1 MAEHPRVVIVGA
13 GFGGLW
19 AARALARSHAD
30 ILLLD
35 RHNYHNFFPLLYQV
49 AAAELE
55 PEDII
60 YPVRSI
66 LRGKKQVRLVVD
78 KVTGV
83 DIENKLVNTLNRS
96 IPYDYLILSLGSR
109 PRFFGIEGAAQF
121 ALPLRTIED
130 AIAVRNHILL
140 RFEQALYET
149 DVEKRRRMLTFAII
163 GGGATGV
170 EFAGALAELIWGP
183 LKKDYSSLNF
193 DEVHFLLLEASDHLL
208 PGVHQKLQEYTLK
221 RLRNMGVDVRLGAI
235 VTKVTPGS
243 VELQDG
249 TVIPLETAIWTAG
262 VGGAP
267 PPGQAGLP
275 ILKNGQVSVLPTLQ
289 VKEHPEIYI
298 TGDMAYVEKDGHPIP
313 MVATLAMQEGQMAAK
328 NILRQ
333 TKGLEPLPFHYFDF
347 GTAVA
352 IGRNAAAVDL
362 FGYRFTGF
370 LAWVLWVGINIYRL
384 IGFRN
389 RLLVLVNWAWDY
401 LFFER
406 GVRLIVTVPEEQP
419 QGP

>member
-1 MAEHPRVVIVGA
+1 MAEQPRVVIVGA

-19 AARALARSHAD
+19 AARALARSRAD

-83 DIENKLVNTLNRS
+83 DIDQKLVKTINRS
-96 IPYDYLILSLGSR
+96 FPYDYLILSLGSR

-140 RFEQALYET
+140 QFEQALYET
-149 DVEKRRRMLTFAII
+149 DVEKRRRLLTFAVI

-183 LKKDYSSLNF
+183 LKKDYSSL
-193 DEVHFLLLEASDHLL
+193 DYHEVRFILLEASDHLL
-208 PGVHQKLQEYTLK
+208 PGVHEKLQEYSLK
-221 RLRNMGVDVRLGAI
+221 RLRNMGVEVRLGAI
-235 VTKVTPGS
+235 VTKVTSES
-243 VELQDG
+243 VALQDG
-249 TVIPLETAIWTAG
+249 TVLPLETAIWTAG

-267 PPGQAGLP
+267 PPGQEGLP

-289 VKEHPEIYI
+289 VKEHPEVYI
-298 TGDMAYVEKDGHPIP
+298 TGDLAYVEQDGHPIP

-333 TKGLEPLPFHYFDF
+333 IQGLEPLPFHYFDF
-347 GTAVA
+347 GVAVA

-362 FGYRFTGF
+362 FGYLFTGF

-406 GVRLIVTVPEEQP
+406 GVRLIVTVPEERRQSS
-419 QGP
+419 

>member
-1 MAEHPRVVIVGA
+1 MTEHPKVVIVGA

-19 AARALARSHAD
+19 AARELARSQAD
-30 ILLLD
+30 ITILD

-66 LRGKKQVRLVVD
+66 LRGKKQIRVVVD
-78 KVTGV
+78 RVTGV
-83 DIENKLVNTLNRS
+83 DTINKRVNTLNRTF
-96 IPYDYLILSLGSR
+96 PYDYLILALGST
-109 PRFFGIEGAAQF
+109 PRFFGIEGAAEY

-140 RFEQALYET
+140 RFERALYET
-149 DVEKRRRMLTFAII
+149 DAEKRSRMLTFAII

-183 LKKDYSSLNF
+183 LSKDYSSLDFNEIRF
-193 DEVHFLLLEASDHLL
+193 MLLEASDYLL
-208 PGVHQKLQEYTLK
+208 PGVHEKLQKYTLK

-235 VTKVTPGS
+235 VIQVTPES
-243 VELQDG
+243 VVLKDG

-267 PPGQAGLP
+267 LP
-275 ILKNGQVSVLPTLQ
+275 EKADLQILKNGQVSVLPTLQ

-298 TGDMAYVEKDGHPIP
+298 AGDFAHVEKDGHPIP
-313 MVATLAMQEGQMAAK
+313 MVAPLAMQEGQTAAK

-333 TKGLEPLPFHYFDF
+333 IKGLGPLPFHYFDL

-362 FGYRFTGF
+362 LGHLFTGF
-370 LAWVLWVGINIYRL
+370 IAWILWVGVSIYRL

-389 RLLVLVNWAWDY
+389 KFLVLINWAWDY

-406 GVRLIVTVPEEQP
+406 GVRLIVTVPEER
-419 QGP
+419 